1 MENKLNIKAIFFDL
15 DDTLVNSKKA
25 EYNAICEFK
34 KLHSEFNKINDE
46 TFANIWNKIS
56 MEIYEKYHS
65 GKISFEELRIGRMKE
80 LFNNYSI
87 NISDEEAKEK
97 FKNYQNIYEKSWI
110 LFDDAKEVLESLKS
124 KYKIAIISN
133 GDGKWQRK
141 KIEYTGLNK
150 YFSDVVISS
159 EAGYSNPEKEIFNI
173 ACKMVNL
180 KPENCIMIGDKF
192 KVDIEGALNVGMQAI
207 WVNRKK
213 EKLNY
218 RFQIKE
224 LSEITKFV

>member
-1 MENKLNIKAIFFDL
+1 MIKAIFFDL
-15 DDTLVNSKKA
+15 DDTLINSKKA

-34 KLHSEFNKINDE
+34 KLYSVFNKIKDE

-97 FKNYQNIYEKSWI
+97 FNNYQNIYEKNWI
-110 LFDDAKEVLESLKS
+110 LFDDAKKVLESLKN

-150 YFSDVVISS
+150 YFSDVVISG
-159 EAGYSNPEKEIFNI
+159 EAGYSKPEKEIFNI

-213 EKLNY
+213 EKINYEYQIEELN
-218 RFQIKE
+218 E
-224 LSEITKFV
+224 LTKYL